1 MKHSPLLCA
10 ALLLGLS
17 SLGLSPV
24 ASASSFYTTS
34 EVVTGA
40 LKGTSTGTAA
50 TSGSFRDNTVGL
62 AARDDAASYVASDGA
77 VRGVHLEAAIVL
89 LRAELPEA
97 QAASDL
103 DLARAILAL

>member
-10 ALLLGLS
+10 VLLFGLS
-17 SLGLSPV
+17 SV

-34 EVVTGA
+34 EAVTGA
-40 LKGTSTGTAA
+40 LKGTSNGISA
-50 TSGSFRDNTVGL
+50 TSGSFSDNKIVQ

-77 VRGVHLEAAIVL
+77 IRGVHLEAAILL
-89 LRAELPEA
+89 LRTELPEA